1 MISRDLDDISA
12 DKFDPNQNK
21 NLNNISTRGFL
32 WEDGNVGE
40 RNWWVPK
47 NWKSEEKVKLM
58 LLLQCRRTET
68 NPEQSVRWNKETKEE
83 KDKRSAS

>member
-12 DKFDPNQNK
+12 DKLDPNQKK
-21 NLNNISTRGFL
+21 NLNNMYISTRGFL

-47 NWKSEEKVKLM
+47 NWKSEEKFKLM
-58 LLLQCRRTET
+58 LLLQFCRTET
-68 NPEQSVRWNKETKEE
+68 NPEQLGFKT
-83 KDKRSAS
+83 